1 MLKSARPY
9 ILLHLILLLNSFA
22 GICSKTAA
30 GMPFFSLKW
39 MLIYGIILLIMA
51 VYAVLWQQVLK
62 KLPLNVAYANKAVSV
77 IWGMLWG
84 VVLFNEAITLNNII
98 GAVIVIAG
106 VILMV
111 TGGEKNE

>member
-1 MLKSARPY
+1 
-9 ILLHLILLLNSFA
+9 
-22 GICSKTAA
+22 
-30 GMPFFSLKW
+30 
-39 MLIYGIILLIMA
+39 
-51 VYAVLWQQVLK
+51 
-62 KLPLNVAYANKAVSV
+62 
-77 IWGMLWG
+77 MLWG